1 MKVKR
6 ADLIQQLS
14 DHYGYTK
21 KDAANVIDD
30 FTSVVLNNLEQ
41 GNEVSVRNLG
51 QFHRA
56 LRKERS
62 CPNPVTGERVVI
74 PAHFV
79 PKFSPSHQMRVS
91 VRLWEDNVD
100 RGLT

>member
-30 FTSVVLNNLEQ
+30 FTSLVLNNLEH
-41 GNEVSVRNLG
+41 GNEVSIRNLG
-51 QFHRA
+51 QFGRA
-56 LRKERS
+56 LRSERS

-100 RGLT
+100 RGLV